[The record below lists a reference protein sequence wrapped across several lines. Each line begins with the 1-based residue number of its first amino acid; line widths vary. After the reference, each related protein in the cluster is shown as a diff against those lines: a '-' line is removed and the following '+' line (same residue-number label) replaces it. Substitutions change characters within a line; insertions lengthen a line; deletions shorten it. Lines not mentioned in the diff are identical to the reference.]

1 MKEYPILFSA
11 PMVKAILDGNK
22 TQTRRVMKPQPSAD
36 FSPIAVEWYAPT
48 VVDRNGDEQPG
59 AEIFGV
65 YGDEEGYRCPY
76 GAPGDVLWVREAWD
90 FRHWSEPGNPF
101 RVMVSYGA
109 DGFQK
114 LCQSPHDWNPML
126 YNQPRWRPS
135 IHMPRWACRIELEI
149 VNVRV
154 ERVQEITRDNAKAE
168 GVGGVWRNPLE
179 KEYHYQRVLLNPY
192 VANYS
197 VLWDEINAERG
208 FGWNVNPFVWVI
220 EFQRRGITQHAPDA
234 GDSANLE
241 GFYKPEV
248 LSTSQT
254 LSTPTQRG

>member
-11 PMVKAILDGNK
+11 SMVKAILDGTK
-22 TQTRRVMKPQPSAD
+22 TQTRRVIKPRGVSDGVAQWLHAM
-36 FSPIAVEWYAPT
+36 AKG
-48 VVDRNGDEQPG
+48 VDMP
-59 AEIFGV
+59 
-65 YGDEEGYRCPY
+65 CPY
-76 GAPGDVLWVREAWD
+76 GKPGDVLWVREAWD
-90 FRHWSEPGNPF
+90 FRHWGEPGNPF

-149 VNVRV
+149 ISVRA
-154 ERVQEITRDNAKAE
+154 ERVQEITRNDAKAE
-168 GVGGVWRNPLE
+168 GANFVWRWDASRKPELH
-179 KEYHYQRVLLNPY
+179 KRGLLNPY
-192 VANYS
+192 IANYS
-197 VLWDEINAERG
+197 VLWDEINEKRG

-220 EFQRRGITQHAPDA
+220 EFKRRGITQPAPDA
-234 GDSANLE
+234 GESAPLE
-241 GFYKPEV
+241 A
-248 LSTSQT
+248 LSTPEHSATSQN

>member
-11 PMVKAILDGNK
+11 SMVKAILDGTK
-22 TQTRRVMKPQPSAD
+22 TQTRRVIKPRGVSDDVAQWLHAM
-36 FSPIAVEWYAPT
+36 AKG
-48 VVDRNGDEQPG
+48 VDMP
-59 AEIFGV
+59 
-65 YGDEEGYRCPY
+65 CPY
-76 GAPGDVLWVREAWD
+76 GKPGDMLWVREAWD
-90 FRHWSEPGNPF
+90 FRHWGEPGNPF

-126 YNQPRWRPS
+126 YSQPRWRPS

-149 VNVRV
+149 VSVRV
-154 ERVQEITRDNAKAE
+154 ERLQEITRNDAKAE
-168 GVGGVWRNPLE
+168 GVSGAWKNPPE
-179 KEYHYQRVLLNPY
+179 KEEHYQRVLLNPY

-220 EFQRRGITQHAPDA
+220 EFQRRGITQLAHDA
-234 GDSANLE
+234 GDSAVSTSSFHASAE
-241 GFYKPEV
+241 
-248 LSTSQT
+248 STSQADT
-254 LSTPTQRG
+254 VPTQRV

>member
-11 PMVKAILDGNK
+11 PMVKAILEDRK

-59 AEIFGV
+59 ADVFGV

-90 FRHWSEPGNPF
+90 FRHWGEPGNPF
-101 RVMVSYGA
+101 RVIVSYGA

-114 LCQSPHDWNPML
+114 LCQSPHDWNPMI

-149 VNVRV
+149 VSVRA
-154 ERVQEITRDNAKAE
+154 ERVQEITRNDAKAE
-168 GVGGVWRNPLE
+168 GVSNLWKNPPE
-179 KEYHYQRVLLNPY
+179 KEEHYKRVLLNPY

-197 VLWDEINAERG
+197 VLWDEINAGRG

-220 EFQRRGITQHAPDA
+220 EFQRRGITQLAPDA
-234 GDSANLE
+234 GDSAVFTGSLQA
-241 GFYKPEV
+241 
-248 LSTSQT
+248 SADTTSQT
-254 LSTPTQRG
+254 VTKRTQRG